1 MTATPAPG
9 AGAPGTDSQ
18 GAPAR
23 PARPVRLG
31 YGTNGLADHRVDD
44 ALAMLADLGYDGVAL
59 TLDVRHLDPFA
70 DDVHAATQAVARR
83 LDRLGLGVVVETGAR
98 YLLDPRLKHEPTLVS
113 AQGVERRV
121 DLLQRAVRIAADL
134 GADAVSCWSGVLAP
148 GLDPDAARRQVA
160 DALAQVLEE
169 ADRLDVPLAVEP
181 EPGHLVERL
190 DDVLD
195 LRRVLGQPER
205 LRVTLDLGHC
215 VCVED
220 EPVAD
225 VVRRAGDL
233 LVDVQVDDMV
243 RGVHEHL
250 PLGEGALDLRS
261 ALAALVETGFTGLA
275 AVELPRHSHA
285 GPDMAARSIASLEE
299 ALAALPAAGA
309 PGTDGAADRAVDL
322 SGRERTGAV
331 V

>member
-1 MTATPAPG
+1 MSAATSVRSDASG
-9 AGAPGTDSQ
+9 ARGT
-18 GAPAR
+18 
-23 PARPVRLG
+23 RPVRLG
-31 YGTNGLADHRVDD
+31 YGTNGLADHRLDD

-70 DDVHAATQAVARR
+70 DDVVAATAAVARR
-83 LDRLGLGVVVETGAR
+83 LDALGLGVVLETGAR
-98 YLLDPRLKHEPTLVS
+98 YLLDPRRKHEPTLVS
-113 AQGVERRV
+113 ASGLERRV
-121 DLLQRAVRIAADL
+121 DLLRRAVRIAADL

-160 DALAQVLEE
+160 EGLAKVLEE
-169 ADRLDVPLAVEP
+169 ADRLDVVVAVEP

-195 LRRVLGQPER
+195 LRRVLGDPEH

-220 EPVAD
+220 APVAD
-225 VVRRAGDL
+225 VVRRAGPL
-233 LVDVQVDDMV
+233 LADVQVDDMV

-250 PLGEGALDLRS
+250 PLGEGALDLTA
-261 ALAALVETGFTGLA
+261 ALAALVEVGYTGLA

-285 GPDMAARSIASLEE
+285 GPELAARSLQSLDR
-299 ALAALPAAGA
+299 ALAELDAGRPGA
-309 PGTDGAADRAVDL
+309 PRQEVPA
-322 SGRERTGAV
+322 
-331 V
+331 